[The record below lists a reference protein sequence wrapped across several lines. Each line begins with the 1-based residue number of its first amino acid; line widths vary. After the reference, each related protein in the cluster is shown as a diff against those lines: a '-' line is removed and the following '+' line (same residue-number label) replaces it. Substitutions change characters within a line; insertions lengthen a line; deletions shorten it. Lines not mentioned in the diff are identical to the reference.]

1 MIISAKN
8 FGRVI
13 WAASRRNEATIVWR
27 PCILSELNDGGSLHD
42 CIEFWFSTFRLQI
55 LLIFGFEADFFHETG
70 ALGAVGIGDGKE
82 KWLMKGVNGWVM
94 RGKRPV
100 CRGCVER
107 ENKNVIFLHLVVD
120 SFG

>member
-1 MIISAKN
+1 MEYCP
-8 FGRVI
+8 R
-13 WAASRRNEATIVWR
+13 T
-27 PCILSELNDGGSLHD
+27 L
-42 CIEFWFSTFRLQI
+42 RLQI
-55 LLIFGFEADFFHETG
+55 LLSFCFEADFFHETG
-70 ALGAVGIGDGKE
+70 ALGVIGIGEEME

-120 SFG
+120 SFGAGDL